1 MSQILTE
8 EEFEEICSELMKVF
22 SGRELSIRDAV
33 RVMMMFSIES
43 CVEAA
48 PTLSVGLSE
57 LTKLFVQGL
66 FPSVNESMRLEM
78 ELFDEEEGDEE
89 V

>member
-1 MSQILTE
+1 MSKMLSQ
-8 EEFEEICSELMKVF
+8 EEFDEICTGLMDVF
-22 SGRELSIRDAV
+22 AGRDLSIRDAV

-43 CVEAA
+43 CIEAA

-66 FPSVNESMRLEM
+66 FPPVNESMRQEM
-78 ELFDEEEGDEE
+78 ELFDEEEEDEE

>member
-1 MSQILTE
+1 MSQILSE
-8 EEFEEICSELMKVF
+8 EEFDEICNDLMEVF
-22 SGRELSIRDAV
+22 AGRDLTIRDAV

-57 LTKLFVQGL
+57 LTKLFVRGL
-66 FPSVNESMRLEM
+66 FPSVNESMRQELE
-78 ELFDEEEGDEE
+78 LLDEEEEDEE